1 MKTPKSPTISAIRQA
16 VQTALHPSP
25 TADLDAKL
33 LVSYVLNCSVEYLYT
48 HDSQIIPAS
57 PLQELHSLVA
67 RRLDGEPIAYIVGKQ
82 AFWDLELDVDKR
94 VLIPRPETEL
104 LIDTLVTAF
113 DGEPRRVLDVG
124 TGSGAII
131 LALARARP
139 NWTLWAS
146 DVSPDALAVAQHN
159 AKKYGLAQRIQWIEA
174 DMLTPFDKQTF
185 DIIVAN
191 PPYIDVKDPHMD
203 ALQYEP
209 QSALVSAQA
218 GYAHLQSLISDAKV
232 RLAPQGCYC

>member
-1 MKTPKSPTISAIRQA
+1 
-16 VQTALHPSP
+16 L
-25 TADLDAKL
+25 LD
-33 LVSYVLNCSVEYLYT
+33 
-48 HDSQIIPAS
+48 
-57 PLQELHSLVA
+57 
-67 RRLDGEPIAYIVGKQ
+67 
-82 AFWDLELDVDKR
+82 
-94 VLIPRPETEL
+94 
-104 LIDTLVTAF
+104 DTLVTAF
-113 DGEPRRVLDVG
+113 DDEPRRVLDVG

-159 AKKYGLAQRIQWIEA
+159 AKKYGLAQRIQWVEA

-218 GYAHLQSLISDAKV
+218 GYVHLQSLIADAKV
-232 RLAPQGCYC
+232 RLAPQGVLLLEHGYNQQATLLSYAETIGYTIRRGLNDLAGIERAVWLQMD